1 MLHDGAS
8 AADDARGGEENAGG
22 FVGKADGAADGAAQ
36 REHAAVERA
45 VEEMERSE
53 HGAAQGKAAQEIV
66 VAAHAE
72 AEDEP
77 EQGEEGVVHGC
88 GAG

>member
-1 MLHDGAS
+1 MTH
-8 AADDARGGEENAGG
+8 
-22 FVGKADGAADGAAQ
+22 V
-36 REHAAVERA
+36 VER
-45 VEEMERSE
+45 
-53 HGAAQGKAAQEIV
+53 KTQEIV

-72 AEDEP
+72 AEDEL